1 LKRVGI
7 IGTGFSSLTAAIELS
22 KMGFEVD
29 VFEKNSSPGGRARH
43 FKVDGFTFD
52 MGPSWYWMPDVFED
66 FFNKHNKKISDY
78 YDLVKLDPGFS
89 IYYEDQNR
97 LDIPESFEE
106 LTKVFESIEKGSS
119 ERLEKFI
126 KRAEKKYD
134 IGVRNLVY
142 KPSESILEFLNIKV
156 IKGAFHLDIFTVF
169 SKYVR
174 RYFKHPKLVKLMEFP
189 ILFLGALPSNTPAM
203 YSLMNYSALK
213 QGTYYPIGGFFK
225 IIDSLV
231 KIAEES
237 GVKFHYDSE
246 ITKINVSKK
255 IVENFEI
262 NNKKIPVDIVVA
274 GADYH
279 HVETNLLQ
287 KKYRNYDDKYWDSRK
302 LAPSSLLFYLG
313 VNKKLS
319 NVNHHTLF
327 FDQDFAIHAAEIY
340 ETPKWPS
347 SPLFYMSCP
356 SVSDE
361 TIAPKGMENLMLLIP
376 LAPGLE
382 DTQEMREKYFN
393 IMIERIQKL
402 TANDFKENI
411 VYKKSYCVKDF
422 EKDYHAYKGNAYGL
436 ANTLNQTAILK
447 PSLRNKQIKNLFYTG
462 QLTVPGPGV
471 PPSIISGQVVASEIN
486 KHF

>member
-1 LKRVGI
+1 MKRVGI

-213 QGTYYPIGGFFK
+213 QGTYYPIGGFFE